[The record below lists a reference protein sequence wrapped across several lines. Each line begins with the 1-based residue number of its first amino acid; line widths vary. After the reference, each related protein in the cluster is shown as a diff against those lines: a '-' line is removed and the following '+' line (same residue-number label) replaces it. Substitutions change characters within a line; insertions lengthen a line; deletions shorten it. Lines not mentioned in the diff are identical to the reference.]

1 MGVGFEKNRQRMERS
16 LKNTIGIFVLSSLV
30 TAVAC
35 GDMYYDPTGD
45 IATGNANLDI
55 TSVEMGTS
63 GNDLFVTITVADLN
77 ADWGNYMIFMDFGDD
92 FQGSFGAPENNNP
105 WAIVPEA
112 SAKDVDMAVEAA
124 QKAFEGE
131 WSKLFPKERAKYLKA
146 IAEQLRE
153 NAEILGKIETI
164 DTGKLFKETKTQA
177 NYIAE
182 YYDYYAGL
190 ADKVEGTVLPIDK
203 PDMQVITTRVPIG
216 VVVAIIPWNSQML
229 LTAVKL
235 APALAMGNTVV
246 IKSSELAPATL
257 FEFAKLIEKVG
268 IPKGVVNIVSG
279 FGEPCGRALTSHKL
293 VERIAFTGGPET
305 ARHVIRNSADNLSQ
319 VSLELGGKSP
329 VAVFEDADQENALN
343 GITAGIFGASGQSC
357 IAGSRLYIQNSIYD
371 NFLEKI
377 VNRAN
382 KIKLGPPMESETQMG
397 PLSSL
402 NQLEIIEKNIKL
414 TLEQGGKL
422 RCGGTR
428 HTMSNKGYYF
438 PPTVIECENHNL
450 PTAENELFG
459 PILSVMK
466 FKDEKEVINKMNDN
480 QYGLSSGVYTKD
492 INRGL
497 RVSNAIR
504 AGITFVNTYRL
515 ISPSAP
521 FGGMKDSGYGK
532 EAGIES
538 IKDYTRI
545 KTTWFNTS
553 DKPMGDPF
561 TMG

>member
-1 MGVGFEKNRQRMERS
+1 MSKLKQYKMFINGEWVDSESKKTFE
-16 LKNTIGIFVLSSLV
+16 T
-30 TAVAC
+30 
-35 GDMYYDPTGD
+35 
-45 IATGNANLDI
+45 
-55 TSVEMGTS
+55 
-63 GNDLFVTITVADLN
+63 LN
-77 ADWGNYMIFMDFGDD
+77 
-92 FQGSFGAPENNNP
+92 PEHNEP

-112 SAKDVDMAVEAA
+112 SAKDVDNAVKAA

-131 WSKLFPKERAKYLKA
+131 WPKLLPRERAKYLRA
-146 IAEQLRE
+146 IGDQLRE
-153 NAEILGKIETI
+153 NAEMLGEIETI
-164 DTGKLFKETKTQA
+164 DTGKLYRETKKQA
-177 NYIAE
+177 VYIAE

-203 PDMQVITTRVPIG
+203 PNVQAITTRIPIG
-216 VVVAIIPWNSQML
+216 VIAAIIPWNSQMF
-229 LTAVKL
+229 LTATKV

-246 IKSSELAPATL
+246 IKSSELAPAVL
-257 FEFAKLIEKVG
+257 FEFAKLIEKTG
-268 IPKGVVNIVSG
+268 IPKGVVNVITG
-279 FGEPCGRALTSHKL
+279 FGDPCGKSLTTHNL
-293 VERIAFTGGPET
+293 VEKVAFTGGPET
-305 ARHVIRNSADNLSQ
+305 ARHIIRNSAENLSE

-329 VAVFEDADQENALN
+329 VAVFDDAEQENAIN

-357 IAGSRLYIQNSIYD
+357 IAGSRLYIQNNIYD

-377 VNRAN
+377 VKRAN
-382 KIKLGPPMESETQMG
+382 KIKLGPPMKDETQMG

-402 NQLEIIEKNIKL
+402 KQLEIIEKNIKL
-414 TLEQGGKL
+414 TLDQGGRLK
-422 RCGGTR
+422 CGGKR
-428 HTMSNKGYYF
+428 HSMSNKGYYF
-438 PPTVIECENHNL
+438 PPTVIECDNHNL

-459 PILSVMK
+459 PVLSVMK
-466 FKDEKEVINKMNDN
+466 FNDEEEIINKMNDN

-521 FGGMKDSGYGK
+521 FGGMKDSGFGK

-553 DKPMGDPF
+553 DKPMDDPF

>member
-1 MGVGFEKNRQRMERS
+1 MSE
-16 LKNTIGIFVLSSLV
+16 LKKYKMFINGEWVDSESKKKFKT
-30 TAVAC
+30 
-35 GDMYYDPTGD
+35 
-45 IATGNANLDI
+45 
-55 TSVEMGTS
+55 
-63 GNDLFVTITVADLN
+63 LN
-77 ADWGNYMIFMDFGDD
+77 
-92 FQGSFGAPENNNP
+92 PENNEP
-105 WAIVPEA
+105 WAEVPEA
-112 SAKDVDMAVEAA
+112 NEKDVDKAVTAA

-131 WSKLFPKERAKYLKA
+131 WPKLFPKERAKYLKA
-146 IAEQLRE
+146 IAEQLRK
-153 NAEILGKIETI
+153 NAELLGKIETI

-216 VVVAIIPWNSQML
+216 VVAAIIPWNSQML

-257 FEFAKLIEKVG
+257 FEFGKLIEKTG
-268 IPKGVVNIVSG
+268 IPKGTINIISG
-279 FGEPCGRALTSHKL
+279 FGDPCGKALTSHNL
-293 VERIAFTGGPET
+293 VERVAFTGGPET
-305 ARHVIRNSADNLSQ
+305 ARHIIRNSAENLSQ

-377 VNRAN
+377 INKAN
-382 KIKLGPPMESETQMG
+382 KIKLGSPMDTNTQMG
-397 PLSSL
+397 PLNSL
-402 NQLEIIEKNIKL
+402 KQLEVIEKNIKL
-414 TLEQGGKL
+414 TIDQGGKL
-422 RCGGTR
+422 RCGGKR
-428 HTMSNKGYYF
+428 HNMSNKGYYF

-450 PTAENELFG
+450 PTSENELFG

-466 FKDEKEVINKMNDN
+466 FNTEEEVIDKMNDN
-480 QYGLSSGVYTKD
+480 KYGLSSGIYTKN
-492 INRGL
+492 INKAL
-497 RVSNAIR
+497 RVSKAIR
-504 AGITFVNTYRL
+504 AGITFVYTYRL

-521 FGGMKDSGYGK
+521 FGGIKDSGYGK

-553 DKPMGDPF
+553 DKPMDDPF

>member
-1 MGVGFEKNRQRMERS
+1 MTKLKEYKMFIDGEWLDSESKKKFE
-16 LKNTIGIFVLSSLV
+16 T
-30 TAVAC
+30 
-35 GDMYYDPTGD
+35 
-45 IATGNANLDI
+45 
-55 TSVEMGTS
+55 
-63 GNDLFVTITVADLN
+63 LN
-77 ADWGNYMIFMDFGDD
+77 
-92 FQGSFGAPENNNP
+92 PENNEP
-105 WAIVPEA
+105 WAVVPEA
-112 SAKDVDMAVEAA
+112 SAKDVDKAVKSA
-124 QKAFEGE
+124 QKAFEGK
-131 WSKLFPKERAKYLKA
+131 WPKLFPKERAKYLKA
-146 IAEQLRE
+146 IADQLRE
-153 NAEILGKIETI
+153 NAELLGKIETI

-203 PDMQVITTRVPIG
+203 PNMQVITTRVPIG
-216 VVVAIIPWNSQML
+216 VVAAIIPWNSQML

-235 APALAMGNTVV
+235 APALAMGNTIV

-257 FEFAKLIEKVG
+257 FELAKLIEKTG

-279 FGEPCGRALTSHKL
+279 LGDPCGKALTSHNL
-293 VERIAFTGGPET
+293 VERVAFTGGPET
-305 ARHVIRNSADNLSQ
+305 ARHIIRNSAENLSQ

-357 IAGSRLYIQNSIYD
+357 IAGSRLYIQNSIYED
-371 NFLEKI
+371 FLEKI

-382 KIKLGPPMESETQMG
+382 KIKLGSPMEPDTQMG

-402 NQLEIIEKNIKL
+402 KQLEIIEKNIKL
-414 TLEQGGKL
+414 TLDQGGKL
-422 RCGGTR
+422 KCGGKR
-428 HTMSNKGYYF
+428 HALSNKGYYF

-459 PILSVMK
+459 PVLSVMK
-466 FKDEKEVINKMNDN
+466 FSDENEVINKMNDN
-480 QYGLSSGVYTKD
+480 KYGLSSGVYTKN

-521 FGGMKDSGYGK
+521 FGGIKDSGYGK

-553 DKPMGDPF
+553 DKPMDDPF